1 MKTNIQ
7 SNPAIFTDQ
16 ARPDSAF
23 TGQPGNLSIFVADNN
38 STALRIQD
46 LAKLLK
52 ISISMAYKLVERN
65 EVPHYRIG
73 TAIRFDPAEIREWLR
88 AYHRPVMRMAA

>member
-1 MKTNIQ
+1 MKNYHP
-7 SNPAIFTDQ
+7 NPAILTDQ

-23 TGQPGNLSIFVADNN
+23 PYQPGYLSLLGTDNYP
-38 STALRIQD
+38 STLRIQD

-52 ISISMAYKLVERN
+52 ISISMAYKLVEKN

-73 TAIRFDPAEIREWLR
+73 TAIRFDPIEIHEWLQT
-88 AYHRPVMRMAA
+88 YHRPVMRMAA